1 MSHILPNS
9 PLQQD
14 KFAFVLPVLM
24 QIRRS
29 GRWQIVVEVE
39 IDIVLLFAA
48 CHELKTSGALGGV
61 TGVGV
66 LNRA

>member
-1 MSHILPNS
+1 MLPNS
-9 PLQQD
+9 HVQQGR
-14 KFAFVLPVLM
+14 FAVVLPVLM
-24 QIRRS
+24 QIRLS
-29 GRWQIVVEVE
+29 SRWQIVDEVE
-39 IDIVLLFAA
+39 TDIMLLFAA